1 LKLDTMANRMQKIV
15 DHVQQGSHARQLT
28 AQPTASQLGKIGT
41 KHPDDIVI
49 ISALRTPICRAKKGG
64 FKDTMPDDLLKA
76 ALEGVV
82 NQSGIKHKD
91 VDDVVVGNVQLGG
104 CYAAPARMAQ
114 FRAGFPAEVGL
125 NCINRQCASGL
136 QAVANVAN
144 AISAGMIDVGIGAG
158 VESMTQAGGPMDGPM
173 PPVNVNEVM
182 GNELA
187 RACMTPMGVTA
198 ENVAEKFNV
207 TREDQ
212 DKMAVASHG
221 KALAAQKA
229 GRFKNEIVPV
239 PVTVT
244 DDKGNEKTVIIEA
257 DDGPRPT
264 TLEGLSKLKTVFKK
278 EGGTVTAGTASQVSD
293 GAAAVLLARRSKAEA
308 LGLKPIGVYRG
319 AKVVGCD
326 PLLMGIGPAV
336 AIPAALKDC
345 GLTVND
351 VDVFEIN
358 EAFAAQAVYCVK
370 ELGVPEAKLNP
381 NGGAIALGHPL
392 GCTGARMVATLLNEL
407 HQNKQKVGVVS
418 MCIGTGMGMASVI
431 EAEY

>member
-1 LKLDTMANRMQKIV
+1 LALRLQKLV
-15 DHVQQGSHARQLT
+15 DHVKTGLQAGQLS
-28 AQPTASQLGKIGT
+28 AEPTSGLGKVGT
-41 KHPDDIVI
+41 KSPDDIVI

-76 ALEGVV
+76 VLEGVV
-82 NQSGIKHKD
+82 KQSGITAKN
-91 VDDVVVGNVQLGG
+91 VDDVVIGNVQLGG

-114 FRAGFPAEVGL
+114 LRAGFPVETPLYCV
-125 NCINRQCASGL
+125 NRQCSSGL
-136 QAVANVAN
+136 QAVANIAN
-144 AISAGMIDVGIGAG
+144 AIKSGMIDVGIGAG

-173 PPVNVNEVM
+173 PPVNANEIM
-182 GNELA
+182 GNDLA
-187 RACMTPMGVTA
+187 RQCMTPMGVTA
-198 ENVAEKFNV
+198 ENVAARFNV

-212 DKMAVASHG
+212 DKMGVASHA

-244 DDKGNEKTVIIEA
+244 NDKGEESQVVIDA
-257 DDGPRPT
+257 DDGPRAT

-278 EGGTVTAGTASQVSD
+278 QDGTVTAGTSSQVSD
-293 GAAAVLLARRSKAEA
+293 GAAAVLLARRSRAEE
-308 LGLKPIGVYRG
+308 LGLKPIGIYRS

-326 PLLMGIGPAV
+326 PDIMGVGPAV
-336 AIPAALKDC
+336 AIPPALKEC
-345 GLTVND
+345 GLTVSD

-358 EAFAAQAVYCVK
+358 EAFAAQAIYCVK

-392 GCTGARMVATLLNEL
+392 GATGARMVATLMNEL
-407 HQNKQKVGVVS
+407 HTDNKKVGVVS
-418 MCIGTGMGMASVI
+418 MCIGTGMGMAAVI
-431 EAEY
+431 EKES